1 MISQEDMAILSE
13 FETTFD
19 AAINKGYGRNLGMN
33 IYRKMNDVYE
43 HIYGSRYKANG
54 WGCPAC
60 NFDFVLKMAKIY
72 FEEKQRLADDAKLKE
87 QLSAAEDKPKDVTP
101 TKKPSSIKANRNN
114 KKNTKK

>member
-60 NFDFVLKMAKIY
+60 NFDFVLKMARLY
-72 FEEKQRLADDAKLKE
+72 FDEKKRIEDEKHLKE
-87 QLSAAEDKPKDVTP
+87 QLEPKPEPKPKKSP
-101 TKKPSSIKANRNN
+101 GRPKTK
-114 KKNTKK
+114 